1 MAGSDCC
8 KLDEIFT
15 YNVVKSDLNKWL
27 LVMMMI
33 FNNNNNRN
41 GDTYN
46 NEKSSEYWW
55 AVGGQYEKLLMSSK
69 PHWAQMLTLNLS
81 VFPICLKAST
91 LRLACKNTEYFFF
104 IIHQSQLGLR
114 LPSRR

>member
-1 MAGSDCC
+1 
-8 KLDEIFT
+8 
-15 YNVVKSDLNKWL
+15 
-27 LVMMMI
+27 
-33 FNNNNNRN
+33 
-41 GDTYN
+41 
-46 NEKSSEYWW
+46 
-55 AVGGQYEKLLMSSK
+55 
-69 PHWAQMLTLNLS
+69 MLTLNLS